1 LLEGVTMSQNLVELI
16 IKDAIQ
22 LKDINDYNPL
32 INQASEAKFILLG
45 ESSHGTSE
53 YYKIRAELS
62 KKLIQEKGYTYIAV
76 EGDWPAC
83 QHINRYIK
91 SYDDRYENAREAL
104 TAFGRWPTWMWA
116 NEELIELV
124 EWLKSYN
131 QDKPKEEQ
139 VGFYGIDVYSLWESM
154 EEIIKYLEKTKSPDL
169 ETAKKAF
176 ACFEPFN
183 RDPQLYGVSGSF
195 YSEDCKNEVVEL
207 LTEITLKKK
216 KYTSYYEEGKLN
228 LEVNAIVTA
237 NAENYY
243 RTMVTNDTE
252 SWNIRDRH
260 MVEVLNKISS
270 YYGENAKGIIWEH
283 NTHVGDARATD
294 MADEGM
300 VNVGQLLREQN
311 GAANVFIVGF
321 GTHRGTVIAAD
332 EWGVDFERMI
342 VPPAQEGS
350 WEDMM
355 HKAGP
360 HDKLLIFDE
369 NNRDSYNDRIGHRAI
384 GVVYNPRYEQ
394 FGNYVPTIMSERYD
408 AFIYIN
414 TTNALQPLEVERVL
428 L

>member
-1 LLEGVTMSQNLVELI
+1 MSHNLVEF
-16 IKDAIQ
+16 IKKEAIP
-22 LKDINDYNPL
+22 LKQIEDYNPL
-32 INQASEAKFILLG
+32 FDKMSEAKFVLLG

-53 YYKIRAELS
+53 FYKIRAELS
-62 KKLIQEKGYTYIAV
+62 KKLIQENGYTYIAV

-83 QHINRYIK
+83 QQINRYIK
-91 SYDDRYENAREAL
+91 SYDSVHKNAEEAL

-116 NEELIELV
+116 NEELIDFV

-131 QDKPKEEQ
+131 QSIPKDKQ
-139 VGFYGIDVYSLWESM
+139 IGFYGVDVYSLWESM
-154 EEIIKYLEKTKSPDL
+154 EEIITYLEKTNSPDL
-169 ETAKKAF
+169 EIAKKAF

-195 YSEDCKNEVVEL
+195 YSEDCREEVVQL

-216 KYTSYYEEGKLN
+216 TYTSYYEEGKLN
-228 LEVNAIVTA
+228 LEVNALVTA

-260 MVEVLNKISS
+260 MVEVLNRINS
-270 YYGENAKGIIWEH
+270 YYGESAKGIVWEH

-294 MADEGM
+294 MAAEGM
-300 VNVGQLLREQN
+300 VNVGQLLREQI
-311 GAANVFIVGF
+311 GDENVFIVGF

-332 EWGVDFERMI
+332 KWGVNYERMLI
-342 VPPAQEGS
+342 PPAQEGS
-350 WEDMM
+350 WEDLM

-360 HDKLLIFDE
+360 HDKLLIFNK
-369 NNRDSYNDRIGHRAI
+369 NNKETFNQTIGHRAI
-384 GVVYNPRYEQ
+384 GVVYNPLYEQ
-394 FGNYVPTIMSERYD
+394 YGNYVPSVMNERYD

-414 TTNALQPLEVERVL
+414 TTNALQPLEVRRVL

>member
-1 LLEGVTMSQNLVELI
+1 MSHNLVEF
-16 IKDAIQ
+16 IKKEAIP
-22 LKDINDYNPL
+22 LKQIEDYNPL
-32 INQASEAKFILLG
+32 FDKMSEAKFVLLG

-53 YYKIRAELS
+53 FYKIRAELS
-62 KKLIQEKGYTYIAV
+62 KKLIQENGYTYIAV

-83 QHINRYIK
+83 QQINRYIK
-91 SYDDRYENAREAL
+91 SYDSVHKNAEEAL

-116 NEELIELV
+116 NEELIDFV

-131 QDKPKEEQ
+131 QSIPKDKQ
-139 VGFYGIDVYSLWESM
+139 IGFYGVDVYSLWESL
-154 EEIIKYLEKTKSPDL
+154 EEIITYLEKTNSPDL
-169 ETAKKAF
+169 EIAKKAF

-195 YSEDCKNEVVEL
+195 YSEDCREEVVQL

-216 KYTSYYEEGKLN
+216 TYTSYYEEGKLN
-228 LEVNAIVTA
+228 LEVNALVTA

-260 MVEVLNKISS
+260 MVEVLNRINS
-270 YYGENAKGIIWEH
+270 YYGESAKGIVWEH

-294 MADEGM
+294 MAAEGM
-300 VNVGQLLREQN
+300 VNVGQLLREQI
-311 GAANVFIVGF
+311 GDENVFIVGF

-332 EWGVDFERMI
+332 KWGVNYERMLI
-342 VPPAQEGS
+342 PPAQEGS
-350 WEDMM
+350 WEDLM

-360 HDKLLIFDE
+360 HDKLLIFNK
-369 NNRDSYNDRIGHRAI
+369 NNKETFNQTIGHRAI
-384 GVVYNPRYEQ
+384 GVVYNPLYEQ
-394 FGNYVPTIMSERYD
+394 YGNYVPSVMNERYD

-414 TTNALQPLEVERVL
+414 TTNALQPLEVRRVL